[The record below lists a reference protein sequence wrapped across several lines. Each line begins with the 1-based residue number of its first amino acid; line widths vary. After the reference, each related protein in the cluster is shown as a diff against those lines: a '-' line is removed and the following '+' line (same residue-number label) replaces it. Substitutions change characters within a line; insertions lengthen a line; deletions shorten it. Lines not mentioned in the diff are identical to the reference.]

1 MSQVPTL
8 LWQKQIHETPLT
20 VAEETGETC
29 HLYTGNSVLASVRT
43 MTAKEKSYTC
53 HLATTWHDIL
63 ARVVL
68 CWGNMWNLPL
78 EHCQLCIGLCK
89 DYDFKRK
96 DCEERG
102 HCFAWRTSQGSTL
115 LRKHVKPATCTL
127 AIVYWPLWGLWLQ
140 KKSLITATWPLLCM
154 TYQPGQFF
162 D

>member
-1 MSQVPTL
+1 MDPWDQKDPWDTFCRKRPSHWNNIYKPPRH
-8 LWQKQIHETPLT
+8 WQMDPWDTHETPLT
-20 VAEETGETC
+20 VADETGETC
-29 HLYTGNSVLASVRT
+29 HLYTDNSVLASERT
-43 MTAKEKSYTC
+43 VTAKEKSHTC

-89 DYDFKRK
+89 DYDCKRK
-96 DCEERG
+96 DLNLPLG

-127 AIVYWPLWGLWLQ
+127 AIVYWP
-140 KKSLITATWPLLCM
+140 PL
-154 TYQPGQFF
+154 
-162 D
+162 